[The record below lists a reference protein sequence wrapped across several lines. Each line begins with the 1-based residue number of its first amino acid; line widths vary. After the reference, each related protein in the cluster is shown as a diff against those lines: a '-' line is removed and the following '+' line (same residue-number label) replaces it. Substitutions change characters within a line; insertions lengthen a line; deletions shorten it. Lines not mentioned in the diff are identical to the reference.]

1 MKKTEEKVILFIKE
15 HELINRGDKILV
27 ALSGGA
33 DSVFLLH
40 FLIKFRKKYGITV
53 GAMHV
58 NHMIRGKSAD
68 EDEKF
73 CHHLCENFQIE
84 YHTVKYNVPKFAK
97 LKKISVEE
105 AAREVRY
112 RELTKVKQKFK
123 YDKIATA
130 HTCSDNAETILLNII
145 KGAGLKGISGIPIK
159 RDFIIR
165 PILPLT
171 KSEIVEYLNK
181 AKLDFITDLSNL
193 DDIYERNF
201 IRNNLMPLIKNL
213 NPKVE
218 QTLFRSSLLW
228 RQQALILES
237 IVKIISD
244 FVAIKRKNFLEL
256 NIELLNKLDE
266 KIRNDVVKFCVERN
280 FSTQLTFN
288 DCKKIISLLSSLP
301 GKKIELSNKLDVIRD
316 RRKIVFS
323 TQKRE
328 TKLNPIEIK
337 IGDTVQIEGQE
348 VSIEFV
354 DKSSVKFRNSKNVEF
369 IGADN
374 ISSPFI
380 IRRWQSGDR
389 FYPIGLKG
397 SKKVSDFLSDL
408 KLSSLEKQNQL
419 VLINNKKIV
428 WVVGRR
434 LDERFKVLD
443 HSKKILK
450 LCTRKIK
457 TR

>member
-1 MKKTEEKVILFIKE
+1 MKKTEEKIILFIKE
-15 HELINRGDKILV
+15 HELLNRGDKILV

-33 DSVFLLH
+33 DSVLLLYFLL
-40 FLIKFRKKYGITV
+40 KFRKKYGISI

-73 CHHLCENFQIE
+73 CRSLCEKFQID
-84 YHTVKYNVPKFAK
+84 YHSVKYNVPKYAE

-105 AAREVRY
+105 AAREIRY
-112 RELTKVKQKFK
+112 RELTKAKQKFK

-130 HTCSDNAETILLNII
+130 HTCSDNAETILLNVI

-171 KSEIVEYLNK
+171 KNEIVEYLSK

-201 IRNNLMPLIKNL
+201 IRNNLIPLIKKL

-218 QTLFRSSLLW
+218 QTLFKSSLLW

-244 FVAIKRKNFLEL
+244 FVINKRKNFFEL
-256 NIELLNKLDE
+256 DIELLNKLDE
-266 KIRNDVVKFCVERN
+266 KIRNDIVKSSVERN
-280 FSTQLTFN
+280 LSTKLTFN
-288 DCKKIISLLSSLP
+288 ECKRIISLLSSLP
-301 GKKIELSNKLDVIRD
+301 GKKIELSNKLVVVRE
-316 RRKIVFS
+316 RSKIVFS
-323 TQKRE
+323 PQKKQS
-328 TKLNPIEIK
+328 KLNSIEVK
-337 IGDTVQIEGQE
+337 IGGTVQIEGQE
-348 VSIEFV
+348 ISIDFV
-354 DKSSVKFRNSKNVEF
+354 NKSSVKFHNNKNVEF
-369 IGADN
+369 ISADN
-374 ISSPFI
+374 ISSSFI
-380 IRRWQSGDR
+380 IRRWQFGDR
-389 FYPIGLKG
+389 FYPIGLNG

-419 VLINNKKIV
+419 VLTNNKKIV
-428 WVVGRR
+428 WVVGCR
-434 LDERFKVLD
+434 LDERFKVST
-443 HSKKILK
+443 HSRKILK
-450 LCTRKIK
+450 LCTKKIK